1 MSQEN
6 VEVVRAGIEAHNRRD
21 WDALLEY
28 AAPDFVLD
36 MSRSIGP
43 QRGVYKLD
51 QMRSFLENFTATFE
65 SVRIEA
71 EEFVEVDELVVVPN
85 TTHVRGRDGIEAT
98 ARTAFVFTI
107 RNGAATRLVMYQGR
121 QEALEA
127 AGLSE

>member
-1 MSQEN
+1 
-6 VEVVRAGIEAHNRRD
+6 
-21 WDALLEY
+21 
-28 AAPDFVLD
+28 

-71 EEFVEVDELVVVPN
+71 EEFVEVEVARCGAQHHEREGARRD
-85 TTHVRGRDGIEAT
+85 RGNGSYSFRVHDSKRRRHSPGPLSGT
-98 ARTAFVFTI
+98 A
-107 RNGAATRLVMYQGR
+107 
-121 QEALEA
+121 EALEA

>member
-1 MSQEN
+1 
-6 VEVVRAGIEAHNRRD
+6 
-21 WDALLEY
+21 
-28 AAPDFVLD
+28 

-107 RNGAATRLVMYQGR
+107 RNGVATRLVMYQGR
-121 QEALEA
+121 QEALGA